1 MFTGSRSDKR
11 TGFLQRAAIA
21 ISPLPSLRLFLF
33 SWLLFFPA
41 VGSFSPSLSVLWW
54 RGRAANLEHQ
64 VSANEPCKRVSR
76 CSYRAH
82 TVSRAHGSAYKAY
95 TDTRVHRRG
104 LDGSLPRT
112 RQVHLHSRGVLRRRG
127 RRLKRDTRP
136 EVERER
142 GNELNERPTEGR
154 REQREERGMGRV
166 ATGGNLN
173 RHSKLRKPL
182 IATSPTCYLD
192 QPSIGGY

>member
-1 MFTGSRSDKR
+1 MQQGSRTRKGRSPSMFTGSRSDKR

-33 SWLLFFPA
+33 YWLLFFPA
-41 VGSFSPSLSVLWW
+41 AGTFSLSLSVLWW

-154 REQREERGMGRV
+154 RESKGKSEGWAGWRQ
-166 ATGGNLN
+166 GG
-173 RHSKLRKPL
+173 
-182 IATSPTCYLD
+182 I
-192 QPSIGGY
+192 